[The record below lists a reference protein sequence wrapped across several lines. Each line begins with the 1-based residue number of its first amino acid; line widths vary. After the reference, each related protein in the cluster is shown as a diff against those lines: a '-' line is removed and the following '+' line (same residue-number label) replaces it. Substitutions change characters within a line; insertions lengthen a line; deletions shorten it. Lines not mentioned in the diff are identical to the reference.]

1 MAIKGGIC
9 RIIRAISSEISNKL
23 EGKHEMSKKHIRIGC
38 ALLALVLVLTA
49 GIVVLNTEAA
59 EVTS

>member
-1 MAIKGGIC
+1 
-9 RIIRAISSEISNKL
+9 
-23 EGKHEMSKKHIRIGC
+23 MSKKHIRIGC

-59 EVTS
+59 EVLTMPKEKFEQKFQCIEK